1 MKYVLNMHVFYFMQL
16 SYALVL
22 EHNIFYI
29 AHTPS
34 FVIIKK
40 GETDDPKIELKI
52 DFDDHKTLKYNY

>member
-1 MKYVLNMHVFYFMQL
+1 MKYVLNIYVFNFMQL

-29 AHTPS
+29 AHTTS

-52 DFDDHKTLKYNY
+52 DFDDHKILKYNY